1 MEAHFHRVTKTGNS
15 YCSSTFNFKI
25 FSIISIQTRFVR
37 SPYANTY
44 NKVSIYGSCSGKNH
58 IFTEQPTS
66 AAQQADYHLSP
77 SSLSTIGVIPLNSL
91 SISSSIPSSITC
103 SRTNNYIMHFSYS
116 SVFGQF
122 LYACLSSSSNQIT
135 HILTPCIA
143 HSAYK

>member
-1 MEAHFHRVTKTGNS
+1 MYMGDLHRIDA
-15 YCSSTFNFKI
+15 C
-25 FSIISIQTRFVR
+25 R
-37 SPYANTY
+37 SPVSALLPGNLSQVNTPLQWREWD
-44 NKVSIYGSCSGKNH
+44 SSLATHPDQQFRACSGKNH

>member
-1 MEAHFHRVTKTGNS
+1 MEW
-15 YCSSTFNFKI
+15 SSFWASFKSTI
-25 FSIISIQTRFVR
+25 EDRKELSNTQRLNYLRQAVKDPDLQLLLH
-37 SPYANTY
+37 SPAETPD
-44 NKVSIYGSCSGKNH
+44 CSGKNH

-122 LYACLSSSSNQIT
+122 LYACLFSSSNQIT